1 MENLDLLNN
10 DLQVTPQSQS
20 YLTESAKWG
29 KFLAIVGFIFCGF
42 MVILAFLIPALF
54 SQLAQNSASEA
65 TFSFSSS
72 TKTIMTVMY
81 LILAVLLFFPCIY
94 LYRFSVKMQVATRNI
109 SQENFDDALMN
120 LKSMFKFYGIFTI
133 AILSFYALI
142 IIVSII
148 GAAMR

>member
-10 DLQVTPQSQS
+10 DLQVTPQAQS

-29 KFLAIVGFIFCGF
+29 KFLAIVGFIFCGL
-42 MVILAFLIPALF
+42 MVILAFLIPAFL
-54 SQLAQNSASEA
+54 SEVTRNRASEA
-65 TFSFSSS
+65 TLSFSSS
-72 TKTIMTVMY
+72 TRTVMTVLY

-94 LYRFSVKMQVATRNI
+94 LYRFSVKMQMATRNI

-133 AILSFYALI
+133 TILSFYALI
-142 IIVSII
+142 IIVGII

>member
-109 SQENFDDALMN
+109 SEENFDDALMN

>member
-10 DLQVTPQSQS
+10 DLQVTPQAQS

-29 KFLAIVGFIFCGF
+29 KFLAIVGFIFCGL
-42 MVILAFLIPALF
+42 MVILAFLIPAFL
-54 SQLAQNSASEA
+54 SEVTRNSASEA
-65 TFSFSSS
+65 TLSFSSS
-72 TKTIMTVMY
+72 TRTVMTVLY

-94 LYRFSVKMQVATRNI
+94 LYRFSVKMQMATRNI

-133 AILSFYALI
+133 TILSFYALI